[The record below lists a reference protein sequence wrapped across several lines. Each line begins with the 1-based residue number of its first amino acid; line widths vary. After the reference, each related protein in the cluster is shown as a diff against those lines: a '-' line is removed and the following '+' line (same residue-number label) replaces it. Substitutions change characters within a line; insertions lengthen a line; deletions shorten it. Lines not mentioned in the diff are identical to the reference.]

1 MWIVNY
7 GPFPE
12 LAALAG
18 AVADD
23 LCVKPDAP
31 VAGNPLTIARIV
43 EQTVRENFRTEEE
56 IEQEV
61 ERTLATLG
69 GSAAGMDKHKL
80 IGGLRE
86 RIAKK
91 RGFVL

>member
-1 MWIVNY
+1 MATL
-7 GPFPE
+7 GQFPD

-23 LCVKPDAP
+23 LCVKHDAP
-31 VAGNPLTIARIV
+31 VTGNPRVVARIV
-43 EQTVRENFRTEEE
+43 EEAVRENFRIEEE
-56 IEQEV
+56 IEREA
-61 ERTLATLG
+61 ERTLSTLA
-69 GSAAGMDKHKL
+69 GSSAGMDKQKL
-80 IGGLRE
+80 LVGLRD